1 MKRINKEKFW
11 RIALPL
17 ALMVCTMLIWGQ
29 SLMPKTTSAVAS
41 QAVEQVLVTRPE
53 TEEKLTVQPKWWT
66 KYFTLPNH
74 PLGPSFFIRK
84 GAHLVEFAALG
95 VLWYACGRV
104 YGRRWLWLL
113 GLPTGIV
120 DECLQ
125 LLSDRGA
132 LVADAVIDVAGYL
145 IGCGLAVLIALLW
158 RKKIK

>member
-1 MKRINKEKFW
+1 MKRIKREKFW
-11 RIALPL
+11 RVALPVVL
-17 ALMVCTMLIWGQ
+17 IVCTLAIWGQ
-29 SLMPKTTSAVAS
+29 SLMPKKVSFAAS
-41 QAVEQVLVTRPE
+41 EVVEHALVTRPE

-66 KYFTLPNH
+66 KYFTVSYH
-74 PLGPSFFIRK
+74 PLGPSFFVRK

-95 VLWYACGRV
+95 VLWYACGKV

-113 GLPTGIV
+113 GLPTGII

-125 LLSDRGA
+125 TIPGRGA

-145 IGCGLAVLIALLW
+145 IGCGFALLIALLW